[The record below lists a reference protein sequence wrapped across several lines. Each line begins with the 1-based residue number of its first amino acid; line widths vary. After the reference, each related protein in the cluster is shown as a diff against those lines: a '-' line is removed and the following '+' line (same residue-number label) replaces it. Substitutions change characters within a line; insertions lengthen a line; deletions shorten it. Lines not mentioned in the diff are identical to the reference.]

1 MHFLFLFSVVVAVYC
16 VFLICRKQVFVRQG
30 ALCCQQQER
39 KIVSGDGAV
48 KE

>member
-1 MHFLFLFSVVVAVYC
+1 MHFLFLLSVVVTVYC
-16 VFLICRKQVFVRQG
+16 VFPICRTQVFVRQG
-30 ALCCQQQER
+30 TLCCQQQEN